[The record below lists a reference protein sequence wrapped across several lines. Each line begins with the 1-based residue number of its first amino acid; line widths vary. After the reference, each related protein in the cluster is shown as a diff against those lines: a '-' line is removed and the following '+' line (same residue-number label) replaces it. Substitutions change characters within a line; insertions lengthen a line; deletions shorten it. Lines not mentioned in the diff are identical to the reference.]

1 MKDTALYQA
10 ILGLI
15 PPWTVDS
22 VQVDKKS
29 QRITVTIMYESSS
42 GVACPTCSKA
52 VRKHDSRKRI
62 WRHLDT
68 CQYETY
74 LEAQVPRAD
83 CPKHGVQTVSV
94 PWASPGSR
102 YTELFETKIIETL
115 QFTSLH
121 SVSKAFRLSWGA
133 IDRIMKR
140 AVSRGLARRNLNKV
154 EDLLVDETAF
164 CRGHDYVTVMSS
176 RTGQVLAVADG
187 KNEQSL
193 ANCYR
198 VLPNLAK
205 QQVRSVSMDMSQAFM
220 NATESFFGS
229 RSKRLIAVDHFH
241 VAKVLTKAVD
251 DVRKQEVNRLPPYL
265 KRECY
270 RTRYGW
276 LKRNRN
282 LTGRL
287 RERINRLAK
296 LMIDTSLSWLL
307 KEQARLIW
315 YGGSIRSA
323 RNQWLEWL
331 ALVKA
336 SGIKPLMTAAATVK
350 KHLPAILN
358 AMRLKASNGLAEAI
372 NAKIQYMKLRAK
384 GFRNK
389 QRFKTAILFY
399 FGGLD
404 MTFHHER

>member
-10 ILGLI
+10 ILGLL
-15 PPWTVDS
+15 PPWAVDS
-22 VQVDKKS
+22 VQVDKTT
-29 QRITVTIMYESSS
+29 QRVTVTIVYESHLAI
-42 GVACPTCSKA
+42 ACPTCSKA

-68 CQYETY
+68 CQFETY
-74 LEAQVPRAD
+74 LEAEVPRAD
-83 CPKHGVQTVSV
+83 CPKHGIQTIPV

-102 YTELFETKIIETL
+102 YSELFETKIIETL

-121 SVSKAFRLSWGA
+121 SVAKAFRLSWGA

-140 AVSRGLARRNLNKV
+140 AVLRGLARRSLNKV

-187 KNEQSL
+187 KSEQSL
-193 ANCYR
+193 ATCYE
-198 VLPNLAK
+198 VLPNIAK
-205 QQVRSVSMDMSQAFM
+205 QQIRSVSMDMSQAFI

-251 DVRKQEVNRLPPYL
+251 DVRKQEANSLPTFL
-265 KRECY
+265 KRECH

-276 LKRNRN
+276 LKRNGN
-282 LTGRL
+282 LAGRL
-287 RERINRLAK
+287 RERINMLAK
-296 LMIDTSLSWLL
+296 LMLNTGLSWAL

-315 YGGSIRSA
+315 YGSSIRRA
-323 RNQWLEWL
+323 KDQWLEWL

-336 SGIKPLMTAAATVK
+336 SGIKPLITAATTVK

-389 QRFKTAILFY
+389 ERFKTAILFY
-399 FGGLD
+399 FGRLD
-404 MTFHHER
+404 MAFHHER